1 MLRPRFEARAQR
13 NEEIRVKNCFA
24 SAAIALFVLAPA
36 LAQSPARAQEPS
48 VPATSNVP
56 GASTPGIHSDRRIT
70 FTLKAPDAASLQVA
84 GGDGLGSGPFPMTKG
99 SDGTWSVTT
108 PPSVPGFHYYWFVLD
123 GVAVNDPASET
134 YFGYGKET
142 SGVEVPEAGA
152 DFYTIQNVPHGE
164 VRAKWYLSKTTGE
177 WRRAF
182 VYTPPGYAE
191 HSTARYPVLI
201 LQHGSGEDETGWTRQ
216 GRAQF
221 ILDNLIAAGKAR
233 PMIVVMD
240 RGYAQR
246 PGAPLP
252 TGGPNTWL
260 QNLHLAFTSFE
271 DVVMHDLIPMIDASY
286 RTIPDREHRAMAG
299 LSMGGM
305 QTLFIAL
312 QHLDSFAYI
321 GSFSGPI
328 VANLQVGDLN
338 ASRIQAQP
346 FDAKTA
352 YGGAFS
358 DPSTFNKR
366 VKLLWLGVGSA
377 ESDQFRTGIGGAVE
391 ALRKAG
397 VRLEYF
403 ESSGTAHEWQTWRRD
418 LNDFAPRLFR

>member
-1 MLRPRFEARAQR
+1 MKARF
-13 NEEIRVKNCFA
+13 
-24 SAAIALFVLAPA
+24 AIAAALLLAMALSAPTRSEDQGMPA
-36 LAQSPARAQEPS
+36 S
-48 VPATSNVP
+48 SNVP
-56 GASTPGIHSDRRIT
+56 GAQTPRIHSDRRIT
-70 FTLKAPDAASLQVA
+70 FTLKAPDVTSLQVA
-84 GGDGLGSGPFPMTKG
+84 GGDGLGMGPFTMTKG
-99 SDGTWSVTT
+99 TDGTWSVTT
-108 PPSVPGFHYYWFVLD
+108 PPSAPGFHYYWFVLN

-142 SGVEVPEAGA
+142 SGIEVPETGA
-152 DFYTIQNVPHGE
+152 NFYAIQNVPHGE
-164 VRAKWYLSKTTGE
+164 VRAKWYFSKTTGD

-182 VYTPPGYAE
+182 VYTPPGYDE
-191 HSTARYPVLI
+191 HPATHYPVLI

-221 ILDNLIAAGKAR
+221 ILDNLIAARKAR

-246 PGAPLP
+246 AGTAS
-252 TGGPNTWL
+252 TAAGSSAWL
-260 QNLHLAFTSFE
+260 QDLHVAFTSFE
-271 DVVMHDLIPMIDASY
+271 DVVIHDLIPTIDASY

-312 QHLDSFAYI
+312 QHLDLFAYI
-321 GSFSGPI
+321 GSLSGPI
-328 VANLQVGDLN
+328 LPNLNVGNLSANRLPE
-338 ASRIQAQP
+338 P

-352 YGGAFS
+352 YGGAFA
-358 DPSTFNKR
+358 DPSTFNGR

-377 ESDQFRTGIGGAVE
+377 EPEQFRGGISGAVE

-397 VRLEYF
+397 VRVEYF

>member
-1 MLRPRFEARAQR
+1 MTL
-13 NEEIRVKNCFA
+13 
-24 SAAIALFVLAPA
+24 LTLG
-36 LAQSPARAQEPS
+36 LSPAMHAEDQG
-48 VPATSNVP
+48 VPAASNLP
-56 GASTPGIHSDRRIT
+56 GAQTPRIHSDRRIT
-70 FTLKAPDAASLQVA
+70 FSLKAPDAASLQVA
-84 GGDGLGSGPFPMTKG
+84 GGDGLGAGPFPMTKG
-99 SDGTWSVTT
+99 TDGIWSVTT
-108 PPSVPGFHYYWFVLD
+108 PPSVPGFHYYWFVLN

-134 YFGYGKET
+134 YIGYGKET
-142 SGVEVPEAGA
+142 SGIEVPEAGA
-152 DFYTIQNVPHGE
+152 DFYAIQNVPHGE

-182 VYTPPGYAE
+182 VYTPPGYDQ
-191 HSTARYPVLI
+191 HPTARYPVLI

-233 PMIVVMD
+233 PMIVIMD
-240 RGYAQR
+240 RGYAR
-246 PGAPLP
+246 RAGTSSPA
-252 TGGPNTWL
+252 GGSSAWL
-260 QNLHLAFTSFE
+260 QDLHVAFTSFE
-271 DVVMHDLIPMIDASY
+271 DVVIHDLIPTIDASY

-305 QTLFIAL
+305 QTLFISL
-312 QHLDSFAYI
+312 QHLDLFAYI

-328 VANLQVGDLN
+328 LQDLKVGTLTVD
-338 ASRIQAQP
+338 RKPEP

-352 YGGAFS
+352 YGGAFA

-377 ESDQFRTGIGGAVE
+377 EPELFRSGIGGAVA

-397 VRLEYF
+397 VHLEYF

-418 LNDFAPRLFR
+418 LNDFAPRLFQ

>member
-1 MLRPRFEARAQR
+1 VHVTDLF
-13 NEEIRVKNCFA
+13 
-24 SAAIALFVLAPA
+24 AIAAVTLFALTLSAPI
-36 LAQSPARAQEPS
+36 RAEDPS

-56 GASTPGIHSDRRIT
+56 GAQTPSIHSDRRIT
-70 FTLKAPDAASLQVA
+70 FSLKAPDAASLQVA
-84 GGDGLGSGPFPMTKG
+84 GGDGLGMGPFPMTKG
-99 SDGTWSVTT
+99 ANGTWSVTT
-108 PPSVPGFHYYWFVLD
+108 PPSVPGFHYYWFVLN

-142 SGVEVPEAGA
+142 SGVEVPEASA
-152 DFYTIQNVPHGE
+152 EFYAIQNVPHGE

-182 VYTPPGYAE
+182 VYTPPGYDE
-191 HSTARYPVLI
+191 HSTTRYPVLI
-201 LQHGSGEDETGWTRQ
+201 LQHGSGENETGWTRQ

-233 PMIVVMD
+233 PMIMLMD

-246 PGAPLP
+246 VGTPSP
-252 TGGPNTWL
+252 TAGPNARL
-260 QNLHLAFTSFE
+260 KNFASFE
-271 DVVMHDLIPMIDASY
+271 DVVIQDLIPMIDASY

-305 QTLFIAL
+305 QTLYIGL
-312 QHLDSFAYI
+312 RHLDSFASI

-328 VANLQVGDLN
+328 MPNLDSGN
-338 ASRIQAQP
+338 FNRKPEP
-346 FDAKTA
+346 FDTKTA
-352 YGGAFS
+352 YGGAFA
-358 DPSTFNKR
+358 DPVEFNKR
-366 VKLLWLGVGSA
+366 VKLLWLGVGTA
-377 ESDQFRTGIGGAVE
+377 EEDDFRAGIRGAAE